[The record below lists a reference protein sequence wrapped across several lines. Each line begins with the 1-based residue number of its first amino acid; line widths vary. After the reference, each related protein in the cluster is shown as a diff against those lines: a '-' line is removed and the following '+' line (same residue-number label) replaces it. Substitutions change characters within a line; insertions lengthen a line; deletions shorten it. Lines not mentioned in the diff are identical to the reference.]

1 MGVVALGVRPGGE
14 AHRVALI
21 TVDAVQ
27 AFELLKRLS
36 QESNT
41 TLVDVAR
48 LLIETDHPREEDD

>member
-1 MGVVALGVRPGGE
+1 M
-14 AHRVALI
+14 I